1 MPTDTREFLDR
12 TQPDIAL
19 PMVAVPR
26 RVDIDLP
33 LGRIAEPDRVA
44 SRRGFAPTLSQVAA
58 YPLRWREGAHPRAVG
73 QVDAA

>member
-19 PMVAVPR
+19 AVPR